1 MSLER
6 DRVESLPSGD
16 YWDYLDLLVA
26 TQMLVIDRPKGST
39 HPRYPDLVYPL
50 DYGFLEGTTT
60 VDGAGI
66 DVWRGTGEVSLKV
79 VALILTVDLKKKD
92 SEIKIMLSCT
102 ESELQKA
109 LDFQNTFSMRAML
122 VRRSE

>member
-1 MSLER
+1 M
-6 DRVESLPSGD
+6 ESLPSGD
-16 YWDYLDLLVA
+16 FWDYLDLLVA